1 MYSSTTSNFGKR
13 LHTNETKESAL
24 HATAREGGTAGI
36 NKDFTILAQE
46 TTFISQNLPA
56 IRQDEPYCWC
66 PEDYKVQISFDLQG
80 TNFPAKN
87 TNHIA
92 RNGKM

>member
-1 MYSSTTSNFGKR
+1 MMQEELPMLYNQYKITIPNVFIYNIELRGKDYIQMKQ
-13 LHTNETKESAL
+13 KESAL

-36 NKDFTILAQE
+36 NKDFTILAQVL
-46 TTFISQNLPA
+46 T
-56 IRQDEPYCWC
+56 
-66 PEDYKVQISFDLQG
+66 YKVPTS
-80 TNFPAKN
+80 PAKN